1 MKLFDKVN
9 CEGYYKKAKDGKYII
24 LCDEFCKGD
33 AYNSSGELL
42 EEDVEQL
49 EKTYYEYKE
58 QKFTGVIVGFVDL
71 VIVGYLEV
79 IYQDVID
86 VGVGVIPEKL
96 YIQKVPKEIAKCAI
110 VYYANNKKHYVPIDK
125 IN

>member
-1 MKLFDKVN
+1 MKLLKN
-9 CEGYYKKAKDGKYII
+9 NI
-24 LCDEFCKGD
+24 
-33 AYNSSGELL
+33 GE
-42 EEDVEQL
+42 
-49 EKTYYEYKE
+49 TNYEYKE

-79 IYQDVID
+79 IYQDVIG

-96 YIQKVPKEIAKCAI
+96 YIQKVSKEIAKCSI

-125 IN
+125 INKLFTDISFCDIISL